1 MPTVKTAITNLIQW
15 VMTYPLLAFL
25 CSLLVVL
32 FSTFVAV
39 VFCGTVEAWVGQRLG
54 LSAIWGL
61 SKKNEILTFL
71 GIGMGGILLALQA
84 VIANRRAK
92 AMEESAQ
99 AQADTARAQAKA
111 TEEQAKANQN
121 TEQGQLQERLKN
133 AIEHLGHVSEKGRLK
148 MGNKLV
154 KEQSPK
160 IDEVD
165 IPLLIRITH
174 DFAEAA
180 DVVEKHVI
188 HRSLRSDTQNTVW
201 DWMSMKTVSHF
212 NLGTA
217 LELLLKLLL
226 LRSGRGYTHTH
237 GLTDLYLALPEKV
250 QTYLQATYGKS
261 AGSGTL
267 KLVALTTTP
276 PEQQQRPQDRPI
288 ATIRD
293 MLEYFDKD
301 VKLHQ
306 KRYSWDPA
314 QKQQWRH
321 FIDNPSVFVKCIHR
335 VLDEETEKFN
345 QEDRVKRGGT
355 EPA

>member
-15 VMTYPLLAFL
+15 IKTNPLLTIL
-25 CSLLVVL
+25 CSLLVVML
-32 FSTFVAV
+32 AVFVAV
-39 VFCGTVEAWVGQRLG
+39 MFSKNLCWISPYLG
-54 LSAIWGL
+54 LAD
-61 SKKNEILTFL
+61 KNKILTFL

-92 AMEESAQ
+92 ALEDTAKAQ
-99 AQADTARAQAKA
+99 A
-111 TEEQAKANQN
+111 EANQN
-121 TEQGQLQERLKN
+121 TEQGQRQQRLKN
-133 AIEHLGHVSEKGRLK
+133 TIEHLGHVSEKGRLK

-165 IPLLIRITH
+165 IPLLIRMTH
-174 DFAEAA
+174 DFAETA
-180 DVVEKHVI
+180 DVVEKHVV

-217 LELLLKLLL
+217 FELLLKLLL